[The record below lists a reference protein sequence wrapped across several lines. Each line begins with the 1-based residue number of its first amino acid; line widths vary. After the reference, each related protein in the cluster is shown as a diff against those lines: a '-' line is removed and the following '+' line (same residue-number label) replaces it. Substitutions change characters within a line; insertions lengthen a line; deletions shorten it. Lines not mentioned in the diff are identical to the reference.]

1 MCRQMSTNPSSNTSR
16 FSLRLPR
23 SLEQAAL
30 RLSKQDGTSMNQF
43 VAMAVAEKVA
53 AIDAVS
59 FFETRRAKANLQAFD
74 KLMARKRGAAPRAG
88 DEV

>member
-1 MCRQMSTNPSSNTSR
+1 MSANPSSNTSR

-23 SLEQAAL
+23 SLKQAAL

-74 KLMARKRGAAPRAG
+74 KLMARKRRAACWG
-88 DEV
+88 

>member
-1 MCRQMSTNPSSNTSR
+1 MNAKPVITTTSYA
-16 FSLRLPR
+16 LRLPH
-23 SLEQAAL
+23 SLKQAAM

-59 FFETRRAKANLQAFD
+59 FFETRRAKANMKAFD
-74 KLMARKRGAAPRAG
+74 KLMARKRGATPRAG
-88 DEV
+88 DEA